1 MSSSSEYVWDKT
13 VEYSFW
19 WNILI
24 VLLMMIMIII
34 GSIGYFIL
42 LHSVFG
48 KVNFSIGSF
57 LVKCLIIYIFSVLF
71 HELGHLLLAHKFGY
85 PFRIFKAGC
94 MEAYN
99 NTFRNIRLRPIQLFS
114 GGFVMLNFNE
124 VITSKEVFNRF
135 FQKDFFYISFGGIFA
150 NLLSVLVGILL
161 LFHPITIEIGYLFFF
176 YNLLILLAQFIHPSD
191 FTKFQFIQKN
201 PMKAAVVFS
210 EELVVNKRVNSF
222 LENLFHSYIN
232 DTLSNKVID
241 QHTLAIIQRI
251 IEYNGK
257 NKQTNSKEI
266 QHFISWFITNFTFIS
281 TMQLRNR
288 IPAERLLYTLI
299 EYNLVEH
306 TEFKNYKISRY
317 ANKHPL
323 HSYYLKLKEY

>member
-1 MSSSSEYVWDKT
+1 MWDKT
-13 VEYSFW
+13 VDYSSR

-42 LHSVFG
+42 LHFVFE

-71 HELGHLLLAHKFGY
+71 HELGHLLLSHKFGY

-99 NTFRNIRLRPIQLFS
+99 NTFRNSRLRPIQLLS
-114 GGFVMLNFNE
+114 GGFVMLNYNE
-124 VITSKEVFNRF
+124 VITSREKLNRF
-135 FQKDFFYISFGGIFA
+135 SQKDFFYISFGGIFA

-222 LENLFHSYIN
+222 LENLFHSYIE
-232 DTLSNKVID
+232 DTLSNKVMD
-241 QHTLAIIQRI
+241 QHTLAIIQRV

-257 NKQTNSKEI
+257 NKQANSKEI
-266 QHFISWFITNFTFIS
+266 QHFISWFIANFDSIH
-281 TMQLRNR
+281 TMQLSNR

-299 EYNLVEH
+299 EYKLVEH
-306 TEFKNYKISRY
+306 TEFKSDKISRY